1 MFVFQSNI
9 GAYCGEHRKKDQAVD
24 FICGWLN
31 SIALIDY
38 QTMVTLRSC
47 AEVED
52 RKKCVFKGTKPV
64 TLSV

>member
-1 MFVFQSNI
+1 ML
-9 GAYCGEHRKKDQAVD
+9 D

-31 SIALIDY
+31 SIVLIDY
-38 QTMVTLRSC
+38 QTMVTLRSY

-64 TLSV
+64 TLSVQEPYKVVLRLKE